1 MRFLRLRHV
10 RKGFLKYFLVVVT
23 SITVT
28 YLVCEFAPRYK
39 RRAEPPVAREFSF
52 YANATD
58 LKGVLITT
66 DPSKLAFFFSYFGSY
81 PCPYYSDRA
90 DLIAPEINRLA
101 QFMRSFGSPIIFHTK
116 TVPATRPQ
124 TSVSVP
130 DIRDNHLNATSP
142 LLEDKCLFGDFD
154 KNPAPSNGSIHSA
167 LLYATNSDRFAD
179 SPATAARLAHDA
191 GAEFLVVGGMKCNL
205 WLPAFFEQL
214 RAVKIEPIYLYDLS
228 DVAFFR
234 AAQKERVDTHNDAL
248 KLFWTWIAAAG
259 FKIVNHFVFLDRL
272 PMLRPAGAGTR
283 FDGNKD
289 AYYFKE
295 FFDPT
300 FL

>member
-1 MRFLRLRHV
+1 MRWLRLRHL
-10 RKGFLKYFLVVVT
+10 RKGLLKYFLVAAF

-28 YLVCEFAPRYK
+28 YLVCEFAARYK
-39 RRAEPPVAREFSF
+39 RRLDPPVPREFSF
-52 YANATD
+52 YANATEF
-58 LKGVLITT
+58 KGILITT
-66 DPSKLAFFFSYFGSY
+66 EPSKLAFFFSYFDSY

-116 TVPATRPQ
+116 TIPHTPPRTRVPIPAVTE
-124 TSVSVP
+124 
-130 DIRDNHLNATSP
+130 NHLNVTSP
-142 LLEDKCLFGDFD
+142 LLQDKCLFGDFD
-154 KNPAPSNGSIHSA
+154 RHPAPSNGSIHHA
-167 LLYATNSDRFAD
+167 LLYATNTDLFAD
-179 SPATAARLAHDA
+179 SPTTAAKLALDL
-191 GAEFLVVGGMKCNL
+191 GAEFLVVGGMKCNQ

-214 RAVKIEPIYLYDLS
+214 RAVKIEPIYIYDLS

-234 AAQKERVDTHNDAL
+234 AAQKEKVDTHNDAL
-248 KLFWTWIAAAG
+248 KLFWAWIAAAG

-272 PMLRPAGAGTR
+272 PMVRPVGAGGR

-295 FFDPT
+295 FFDSR
-300 FL
+300 LL